1 MKLNKYT
8 PIKCHKTNVA
18 LNLGDKVKDLQHR
31 CGTLE
36 WDDCFN
42 QYYIKP
48 IGGGKIKTQQ
58 YVKIEKLF
66 NIFNSFNIRI
76 INPINYSIYL
86 D

>member
-1 MKLNKYT
+1 MKLIKYT

-18 LNLGDKVKDLQHR
+18 LNLGDKVKDLQDR

-66 NIFNSFNIRI
+66 NYKLDTSNIECRR
-76 INPINYSIYL
+76 NPL
-86 D
+86 KKKW